1 VGQVMDGIHA
11 QVAQLQCELV
21 AVCRLEQQRA
31 AAKQEAVAKEV
42 AELQL
47 ELQVERQRA
56 ATRQEAAAKEV
67 VELQSEL
74 QMERQRAGAEAQAV
88 TAAVKEA
95 AQWRKKLQEAEA
107 FIRGRGLHK
116 VQVERP
122 KSLQTSG
129 DAAATVLKEQVAQL
143 KRQLQEQQQCAAADA
158 QAAASE
164 LKEMQELNGALED
177 DVAELE
183 WEIEEMNG
191 LTLVRPMDVAAVAQR
206 VYQCEWRA
214 EMMRDH
220 PNLVSSRG
228 RISGI
233 HLQQWLEM
241 ELGLLTR
248 EDLQQVWL
256 AVLQRQED
264 PERYSD

>member
-1 VGQVMDGIHA
+1 MDGIHA

-21 AVCRLEQQRA
+21 AVCKLEQQRA

-107 FIRGRGLHK
+107 FIRGRGLQK
-116 VQVERP
+116 VQGE
-122 KSLQTSG
+122 
-129 DAAATVLKEQVAQL
+129 
-143 KRQLQEQQQCAAADA
+143 
-158 QAAASE
+158 
-164 LKEMQELNGALED
+164 
-177 DVAELE
+177 
-183 WEIEEMNG
+183 
-191 LTLVRPMDVAAVAQR
+191 
-206 VYQCEWRA
+206 
-214 EMMRDH
+214 
-220 PNLVSSRG
+220 
-228 RISGI
+228 
-233 HLQQWLEM
+233 
-241 ELGLLTR
+241 
-248 EDLQQVWL
+248 
-256 AVLQRQED
+256 
-264 PERYSD
+264 